1 MIQPRMRSFA
11 TETEARQFFVEKI
24 VQQAQREGVSLS
36 DDERQMLLWSESAP
50 DSVADP
56 ALAERLAGQIS
67 DADYESKIVGLLR
80 SSFKGDAAADPSAKA
95 VWVTAL
101 SVLRRG
107 DHYILVMINE
117 AVEKRLKPWWQIW

>member
-1 MIQPRMRSFA
+1 MRSFA
-11 TETEARQFFVEKI
+11 TETEARQFFVERI

-36 DDERQMLLWSESAP
+36 DDERQMLLWSESAR

-56 ALAERLAGQIS
+56 ALAERLAAQIS

-80 SSFKGDAAADPSAKA
+80 SSFRADDAIDPSAKG
-95 VWVTAL
+95 VWGTAL
-101 SVLRRG
+101 SVLRQG

-117 AVEKRLKPWWQIW
+117 AIGRQLKPWWQFW